1 MLNHSQVG
9 WVSVSYCFPGRSEV
23 PAFAEI
29 FIRAYKRLSFKHK
42 QLTYLTL
49 CYGPIMFPSKVLTPN
64 GWYLEVR
71 SLGIK
76 FRWGHEDGA
85 LIMGLVSLREE
96 KDTQESPL
104 SQRTFEH
111 ILRRYL
117 STSQESGTCHE
128 PNLPELDLGRSNL
141 YSCEK

>member
-1 MLNHSQVG
+1 
-9 WVSVSYCFPGRSEV
+9 
-23 PAFAEI
+23 
-29 FIRAYKRLSFKHK
+29 
-42 QLTYLTL
+42 
-49 CYGPIMFPSKVLTPN
+49 
-64 GWYLEVR
+64 
-71 SLGIK
+71 
-76 FRWGHEDGA
+76 
-85 LIMGLVSLREE
+85 MGLVSLREE

-141 YSCEK
+141 YSCEKQMSVVSATESMVVCYSNL